1 MFYLT
6 ILALLLGLIFYLYT
20 QTKSHY
26 LIVLLYLEVMML
38 ISLMLVNIVSLMVS
52 GSVMAFLLVMTLA
65 VGEAAFGLGMLL
77 SLIKLNGND
86 FIKSSHL
93 I

>member
-6 ILALLLGLIFYLYT
+6 ILALLLGFMLYLYN

-38 ISLMLVNIVSLMVS
+38 ISLMLVNIVSLMVN